1 MNCTPLAA
9 KFAVHGFEN
18 GVRLLLRNRAQLERR
33 ALMAAK
39 QAHDDDKG
47 DGECTVLLNNGR
59 HCAGTLRALQVARA
73 AVSATRFLILF

>member
-18 GVRLLLRNRAQLERR
+18 GVRLLLRDRAQLERR

-47 DGECTVLLNNGR
+47 DGECTGPMYNYASKPFGYD
-59 HCAGTLRALQVARA
+59 C
-73 AVSATRFLILF
+73 